1 MLYPLKFH
9 PILKEKIWGGSRLK
23 KLFNKPTASDKI
35 GESWELSGY
44 PGDESVVANGF
55 LAGNQLNE
63 LIEVYMDELVG
74 EKVFNRFGLTFP
86 LLFKFIDANDD
97 LSIQVHPDDETA
109 LKKHDS
115 LGKTEMW
122 YVVDADKNGE
132 LIVGFKNDCSAAE
145 FLTALNEK
153 NLEGLL
159 QRVSVKKGDVIFIH
173 PGLVHAIKK
182 GVVVAEIQENSDLTY
197 RIYDY
202 QRKDENGKERDL
214 HLEAALEVIDFSA
227 CKNPLVDYVEKMNE
241 VTTLVSCQ
249 YFTTNL
255 LAFNQHF
262 LRNYVQI
269 DSLVVY
275 MCLEGNFIIEYENNR
290 TPVEKGE
297 TVLIP
302 ASIDEVNLIPGEETV
317 KLLEVYID

>member
-1 MLYPLKFH
+1 
-9 PILKEKIWGGSRLK
+9 
-23 KLFNKPTASDKI
+23 
-35 GESWELSGY
+35 
-44 PGDESVVANGF
+44 
-55 LAGNQLNE
+55 
-63 LIEVYMDELVG
+63 
-74 EKVFNRFGLTFP
+74 
-86 LLFKFIDANDD
+86 
-97 LSIQVHPDDETA
+97 
-109 LKKHDS
+109 
-115 LGKTEMW
+115 
-122 YVVDADKNGE
+122 
-132 LIVGFKNDCSAAE
+132 
-145 FLTALNEK
+145 
-153 NLEGLL
+153 
-159 QRVSVKKGDVIFIH
+159 
-173 PGLVHAIKK
+173 
-182 GVVVAEIQENSDLTY
+182 
-197 RIYDY
+197 
-202 QRKDENGKERDL
+202 
-214 HLEAALEVIDFSA
+214 LEAALEVIDFSA